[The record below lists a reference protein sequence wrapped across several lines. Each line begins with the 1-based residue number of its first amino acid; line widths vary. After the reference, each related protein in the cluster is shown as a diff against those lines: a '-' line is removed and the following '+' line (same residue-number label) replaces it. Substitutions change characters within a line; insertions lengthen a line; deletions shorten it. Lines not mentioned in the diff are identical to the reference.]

1 MDEVGGAIERVDDP
15 HMICIGVAVGF
26 ARLFG
31 QDAVVGVGSEQGFD
45 DGVFAGQVDFG
56 YKIIDLFLRNSNS
69 LHVQGGA
76 VDDGACGACSLD
88 GYVEHGV
95 EIGRHEF
102 LRTKQC
108 SPVRCQRRMAH
119 FPMKLANR
127 QGLSAQ
133 FGHFEALRTGTMSP
147 MRTRFILIETSH
159 PGNVGAAARALK
171 VMGFDEMVLVAPR
184 YNNVLRK
191 EETIQRASGAND
203 VLDKTRI
210 VDTLEEALDGIS
222 HLCATAMTPRDFGPP
237 TRSPREHFEMLLSRA
252 QAQSAT
258 SFSKTKEPISSIGFL
273 FGSERFGMKNED
285 VYKCHV
291 ALSIPTNPQFGSL
304 NLAAALQLVAYEW
317 RLALGGFP
325 VASLVTESS
334 LADAEQVSGMLGH
347 FEKALVEIGF
357 LDPAAPKKLMP
368 RLNQLFNRANLTP
381 EEIHILR
388 GVAKAMIE
396 TAQAKR

>member
-1 MDEVGGAIERVDDP
+1 MNLADRKGLWAEFG
-15 HMICIGVAVGF
+15 
-26 ARLFG
+26 LFG
-31 QDAVVGVGSEQGFD
+31 W
-45 DGVFAGQVDFG
+45 AG
-56 YKIIDLFLRNSNS
+56 
-69 LHVQGGA
+69 
-76 VDDGACGACSLD
+76 
-88 GYVEHGV
+88 
-95 EIGRHEF
+95 
-102 LRTKQC
+102 
-108 SPVRCQRRMAH
+108 
-119 FPMKLANR
+119 
-127 QGLSAQ
+127 
-133 FGHFEALRTGTMSP
+133 TGTMWH

-171 VMGFDEMVLVAPR
+171 VMGFDDMVLVAPR
-184 YNNVLRK
+184 YANVLRK

-210 VDTLEEALDGIS
+210 VSTLEEALDGIS
-222 HLCATAMTPRDFGPP
+222 HVCATAMTPRDFGPP
-237 TRSPREHFEMLLSRA
+237 TRSPREHFDLLLGRSL
-252 QAQSAT
+252 T
-258 SFSKTKEPISSIGFL
+258 KTASEIVKPAEAISSIGFL

-291 ALSIPTNPQFGSL
+291 ALSIPTNPDFGSL

-325 VASLVTESS
+325 VASPAGESG
-334 LADAEQVSGMLGH
+334 LADAAQVAGLLGH
-347 FEKALVEIGF
+347 LEQALIEIGF
-357 LDPAAPKKLMP
+357 LDPEAPKKLMP